1 MWRSHS
7 RVSYVRLPEQRSF
20 ADCSLYFRFI
30 RVFALPHF
38 RDVSE
43 YLSRRFAKR
52 FYDVVFRDILR
63 RMFEKN
69 EMVFAA
75 RNYGPVG

>member
-1 MWRSHS
+1 MWRCFS
-7 RVSYVRLPEQRSF
+7 RISYVRLDQQLSVGNG
-20 ADCSLYFRFI
+20 SLYFRFFL
-30 RVFALPHF
+30 VFALPRF
-38 RDVSE
+38 CDVPK
-43 YLSRRFAKR
+43 YLSRRFAKH
-52 FYDVVFRDILR
+52 FYYVVLRNILR